1 MRVREWHT
9 QPTDSM
15 NSEQIA
21 IAFRSREYPLKNIL
35 NCKLKWDLDGEY
47 FVMRHRHEGC
57 SLSTRHTQHNELTT
71 ANSANAYRIV
81 INNPC
86 VCARA
91 FFLLLLLSVAVS
103 WRYSGTWRQRDRS
116 CVAPLLLLAPLWRV
130 ATQVLSF
137 IIITQ
142 RTGVVVVY
150 IYSQQLWPNLW
161 TGANSTGGGNTHIT
175 AASYN
180 TIH

>member
-1 MRVREWHT
+1 MSMRVREWHT

-91 FFLLLLLSVAVS
+91 FFCCCCCQLRSPGDAAVRGGSVIVRVSHRCYYSHRYGASQPKFCHLLSS
-103 WRYSGTWRQRDRS
+103 HKG
-116 CVAPLLLLAPLWRV
+116 P
-130 ATQVLSF
+130 
-137 IIITQ
+137 
-142 RTGVVVVY
+142 G
-150 IYSQQLWPNLW
+150 
-161 TGANSTGGGNTHIT
+161 
-175 AASYN
+175 
-180 TIH
+180 